1 MKGSIRMGFGTLCIF
16 GAVGVIET
24 TRTVDGIAPILWLAV
39 GVVCVFSA
47 IKERLV

>member
-1 MKGSIRMGFGTLCIF
+1 MKGSIRMGFGALCIF

-24 TRTVDGIAPILWLAV
+24 SYVVDGIAPILWLAV
-39 GVVCVFSA
+39 GMVCVFSV